1 MAADTQTDPP
11 AATASER
18 RPQLALSGE
27 RGLGSPLVLAGLVIL
42 LNALKPVVVDDAAYL
57 AFARHIASQP
67 LDPYGFS
74 IFWYDVPQPAMEVLA
89 PPVVPYWLAAGI
101 ARFGEQIALLKAW
114 MFPFVWLL
122 AWAVRELLRSF
133 APGTQG
139 RVLPILVLS
148 PAVLPSVNLMLDIP
162 AFALGLAA
170 VVVLL
175 RAGANRSVGGA
186 VRAGLV
192 AALAMQTK
200 YTMLLI
206 PPVLLWWGWTH
217 RRLRLALLSGA
228 VAVAAFAGWEA
239 VVWFSYGQSHFLLH
253 AGSQSAGGGV
263 LAQLRQKAELTP
275 ALVGHLGCLAAGVGL
290 VAGAAL
296 GLRSTGLRVLAA
308 AWLIGVL
315 AILLLPYRW
324 TVLVPR
330 TPPAGTD
337 TTAVMAFWQT
347 WGTAI
352 LLGIGGCLGVL
363 LVRGGTRWRLRR
375 SPRTALLA
383 GWLAIELAGYFV
395 LTPFGA
401 ARRVIGVT
409 VVGGFVAARLLSRV
423 ERLRPPGRL
432 PGWVV
437 GFGLVA
443 GVTVAGLDL
452 WDAFPEKFGAEQA
465 AALAAQHAPG
475 SPVWYVGH
483 WGFQYYCER
492 AGMQPLVPGQSVLRA
507 GDVLVFPVSA
517 EPHRFSR
524 PHIAGGVL
532 PPPADW
538 AKPLGEVVWD
548 DWLSGQTIP
557 NFYGGIDPVV
567 GRDHPRLRVVVYR
580 LQRDWAVPR

>member
-1 MAADTQTDPP
+1 
-11 AATASER
+11 
-18 RPQLALSGE
+18 
-27 RGLGSPLVLAGLVIL
+27 
-42 LNALKPVVVDDAAYL
+42 
-57 AFARHIASQP
+57 
-67 LDPYGFS
+67 
-74 IFWYDVPQPAMEVLA
+74 
-89 PPVVPYWLAAGI
+89 
-101 ARFGEQIALLKAW
+101 
-114 MFPFVWLL
+114 
-122 AWAVRELLRSF
+122 
-133 APGTQG
+133 
-139 RVLPILVLS
+139 
-148 PAVLPSVNLMLDIP
+148 
-162 AFALGLAA
+162 
-170 VVVLL
+170 
-175 RAGANRSVGGA
+175 
-186 VRAGLV
+186 
-192 AALAMQTK
+192 
-200 YTMLLI
+200 
-206 PPVLLWWGWTH
+206 
-217 RRLRLALLSGA
+217 
-228 VAVAAFAGWEA
+228 
-239 VVWFSYGQSHFLLH
+239 
-253 AGSQSAGGGV
+253 
-263 LAQLRQKAELTP
+263 
-275 ALVGHLGCLAAGVGL
+275 
-290 VAGAAL
+290 
-296 GLRSTGLRVLAA
+296 VLAA

-315 AILLLPYRW
+315 AILLVPYRW

-330 TPPAGTD
+330 EPPAGTD

-347 WGTAI
+347 SGTAI

-375 SPRTALLA
+375 SPRTGLLA

-423 ERLRPPGRL
+423 ERLRPPRRL

-507 GDVLVFPVSA
+507 GDVLVFPVAA

-524 PHIAGGVL
+524 PHIAGSVQ